1 MRQGAP
7 VSAGSFWYEGPDLV
21 TGWHAH
27 DLHQIEYA
35 LRGYAEVETREHH
48 FLLPPQQAI
57 WIPAGVS
64 HRTTLRGVHSVAVF
78 FRPELAPGAPQRPC
92 VLAAA
97 PVLREMMVYARR
109 WPIARAD
116 ADPVADAFF
125 EALALLGSEWARDEL
140 PLCLPNSADPVI
152 EAAMRAT
159 RADLRGASL
168 ETVARAAGVSERT
181 LRRRFHAGTGTSWRD
196 YLRAS
201 RLLRAAALLVEPHH
215 SVLEVADEVGFES
228 PSAFARAFAE
238 RFGETPSAYRKR
250 VGAASTPPRP
260 E

>member
-1 MRQGAP
+1 MRQGTS
-7 VSAGSFWYEGPDLV
+7 VRAGSFWYEGPDLE

-35 LRGYAEVETREHH
+35 LRGYAEVETSEHR

-64 HRTTLRGVHSVAVF
+64 HRTALRGVHSIAVF
-78 FRPELAPGAPQRPC
+78 FRPELAPGAPERPR

-116 ADPVADAFF
+116 ADPVSDAFF
-125 EALALLGSEWARDEL
+125 EALALLSCEWARNEV

-152 EAAMRAT
+152 EAAMGAT
-159 RADLRGASL
+159 QADLRGAAL
-168 ETVARAAGVSERT
+168 EDVCRAIGVSERT
-181 LRRRFHAGTGTSWRD
+181 LRRRFRAATGTSWRD

-201 RLLRAAALLVEPHH
+201 RLLRAAALLVDPRH
-215 SVLEVADEVGFES
+215 SVLDAADAVGFES

-238 RFGETPSAYRKR
+238 RFGETPSAYRRR
-250 VGAASTPPRP
+250 VGGGGEGDP